1 MIVFDLQ
8 PAQSLGSGNRGIGR
22 YTRDL
27 ATALAMRHPGV
38 VDAFCWNPNLPTDP
52 RIYEIVP
59 SELVVPITSLAG
71 RPIDVFHI
79 TSPFEHVPI
88 EELLPQ
94 APTASLVATCF
105 DLIPYRFQSQYL
117 IPLARSEYLAR
128 LSLLATCDAVL
139 TDSAS
144 AADDCAELFGVD
156 RRRLT
161 VIGGGTNPCF
171 RLPDRP
177 LDEVRRMLA
186 ETLPEI
192 RQGFVLVPTGMDW
205 RKNIDGAIEAYA
217 SLPAEL
223 QHRHQLVI
231 NCKVTHHERR
241 LLERTVEAAGCQGD
255 VVITGFVS
263 DDDLVRLYQTTEL
276 VLFPSK
282 YEGFGLPVLE
292 ARRCGARVICSN
304 VSSLPEVMP
313 LEEATFNPWSTPDIA
328 ATLQRALTDD
338 SFAALLDTAPDPGFD
353 FYQAADATVDAY
365 RRVIAERRRRRSRRR
380 PRVAVVT
387 LLPPMPSGVADHSV
401 ALLDAMH
408 ELAEVTCFVSDDVPP
423 PGYPTRPYPV
433 RRLALLPALVAGGAF
448 DRVVYTMGNN
458 QLHRPFLELMRQVPG
473 DVLFHDVRLGA
484 CYDPVERHEIGR
496 RFYPRVEGTPLYAA
510 EVVAHARTSLVQS
523 DHAGRLLAAD
533 TGVTPVNIGPHP
545 MRVVDLRGSSGLP
558 DRPERVE
565 IVTMGIADVVKQT
578 DKFVRAADE
587 LLARHS
593 DWSATIVGLG
603 GPRFVGPGS
612 RIVTTG
618 RIDDLEFERWLERAT
633 VLVQLRQA
641 SNGESSGVTAHAL
654 AHGIP
659 TVVTDIGAA
668 HELPD
673 EVVVKVPPGIA
684 HADLA
689 KVIEAL
695 VEDPERRQAITAAA
709 RRFAAANTY
718 CHQAERLLAAI
729 GVTGGV

>member
-27 ATALAMRHPGV
+27 ASTLADRHPGV
-38 VDAFCWNPNLPTDP
+38 IDAFCWNPNLPTDP
-52 RIYEIVP
+52 RLYEIVP
-59 SELVVPITSLAG
+59 SELVVPITALAG
-71 RPIDVFHI
+71 RSIDVFHL

-88 EELLPQ
+88 EELLPP
-94 APTASLVATCF
+94 APVSSLVATCF
-105 DLIPYRFQSQYL
+105 DLIPYRFQQQYL

-128 LSLLATCDAVL
+128 LSMLATCDAVL

-144 AADDCAELFGVD
+144 AADDCADLLGID

-177 LDEVRRMLA
+177 LDEISAMLA
-186 ETLPEI
+186 ETLPEV
-192 RQGFVLVPTGMDW
+192 RPGFVLVPTGMDW
-205 RKNIDGAIEAYA
+205 RKNIEGAIDAYA
-217 SLPAEL
+217 LLPGEL
-223 QHRHQLVI
+223 QRRHQLVI

-241 LLERTVEAAGCQGD
+241 LLERMVIAAGCEGD

-313 LEEATFNPWSTPDIA
+313 LESATFNPWSTPDIA
-328 ATLQRALTDD
+328 ATLERALTD
-338 SFAALLDTAPDPGFD
+338 STFRAMLDAAPDPGFD
-353 FYQAADATVDAY
+353 FEHAADATVDAY
-365 RRVIAERRRRRSRRR
+365 RRVIADRRRRRATRR

-387 LLPPMPSGVADHSV
+387 LLPPTASGVADHSV
-401 ALLDAMH
+401 ALLDALH
-408 ELAEVTCFVSDDVPP
+408 DLADVTCFVTDDMPP
-423 PGYPTRPYPV
+423 PGFAPQRYPV
-433 RRLALLPALVAGGAF
+433 RRLGLLPILVAGGAF
-448 DRVVYTMGNN
+448 DAVVYTMGNN
-458 QLHRPFLELMRQVPG
+458 EFHRPFLDLMRDVPG
-473 DVLFHDVRLGA
+473 HVLFHDVRLSG
-484 CYDPVERHEIGR
+484 CYTPAERHTIAE
-496 RFYPRVEGTPLYAA
+496 RFYPNDDGSPLYAA
-510 EVVAHARTSLVQS
+510 EIAHAAVTCMVQS
-523 DHAGRLLAAD
+523 SHAGRLLEAD
-533 TGVTPVNIGPHP
+533 TGVRPVDIGPHP
-545 MRVVDLRGSSGLP
+545 MRVVPEAMLP
-558 DRPERVE
+558 ARHQQAEQIE

-587 LLARHS
+587 LLERHP
-593 DWSATIVGLG
+593 DWGAAIVGLG
-603 GPRFVGPGS
+603 GPRFVSEHS
-612 RIVTTG
+612 RITTTG
-618 RIDDLEFERWLERAT
+618 RVDDAMFDAWLDRAT
-633 VLVQLRQA
+633 VLVQLRQS

-659 TVVTDIGAA
+659 IVVTDIGSAD
-668 HELPD
+668 ELPD
-673 EVVVKVPPGIA
+673 DAVVKVAPDIS
-684 HADLA
+684 HSDLA
-689 KVIEAL
+689 AVIEAL
-695 VEDPERRQAITAAA
+695 IENPDRRIALSASA

-718 CHQAERLLAAI
+718 RHQAQRLLAAI
-729 GVTGGV
+729 GVSQ